1 MRLLFKRLQNDDD
14 YIACA
19 DLIDAISFQQVY
31 KKSNAMRCSFCKTFT
46 KLLQTEPTLIDKNY

>member
-1 MRLLFKRLQNDDD
+1 MRLIFKRLQNDDD

-31 KKSNAMRCSFCKTFT
+31 KKSLAMLCAVHFVKRLQNCY
-46 KLLQTEPTLIDKNY
+46 KLNRL